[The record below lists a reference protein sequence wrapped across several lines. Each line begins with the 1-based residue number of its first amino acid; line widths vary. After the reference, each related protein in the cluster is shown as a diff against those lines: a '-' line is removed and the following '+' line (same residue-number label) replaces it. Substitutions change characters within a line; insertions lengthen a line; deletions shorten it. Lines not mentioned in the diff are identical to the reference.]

1 MNSFGFIALAGASVA
16 LASGRAG
23 ADDGRLLDDETFSYK
38 PPYCAVW
45 DGGFFLAA
53 PTALPTGLA
62 SGIGAGVT
70 VGKTFAWGV
79 RASYASASEDGE
91 AWAVTH
97 REVRAL
103 ATGTVQHELGRGL
116 LGLRV
121 GLGGTF
127 IHEHRMRHQ
136 GMRAGLEGDELEAT
150 NLALLPTA
158 TLDAT
163 IGLHVRG
170 AWMLQLSAGPSIS
183 IVDGDARGAWSTALG
198 VAWHP

>member
-1 MNSFGFIALAGASVA
+1 MNSLGFIALGIA
-16 LASGRAG
+16 LTGTYAA
-23 ADDGRLLDDETFSYK
+23 ADEGRLLDDETFSYR
-38 PPYCAVW
+38 PHHCAVY
-45 DGGFFLAA
+45 DAGFVLAA

-62 SGIGAGVT
+62 RGVAAGVT

-91 AWAVTH
+91 AWAATH

-103 ATGTVQHELGRGL
+103 ATGSVQHVLGRGV
-116 LGLRV
+116 LGLRA

-127 IHEHRMRHQ
+127 VHEHRMRHQ
-136 GMRAGLEGDELEAT
+136 GGRAGLEGDELEAT

-163 IGLHVRG
+163 LGLHVRG
-170 AWMLQLSAGPSIS
+170 AWMLQLSAGPSVSLI
-183 IVDGDARGAWSTALG
+183 DGETRGAWSAALG